1 MQGRLD
7 SLDHLFSTALV
18 SKALGLG
25 LMCPE
30 DCGRDNPLTGQR
42 DVRPC
47 NNRKEAEE
55 RVAGSRVAGGNP
67 HPGTGAGGRERRGA
81 RCPRTQL
88 RQDGSECGT
97 REMIKTA

>member
-1 MQGRLD
+1 M
-7 SLDHLFSTALV
+7 

-25 LMCPE
+25 LVCPE

-55 RVAGSRVAGGNP
+55 RVAGSRVAGGATHTLEP
-67 HPGTGAGGRERRGA
+67 EQVAERGEVLVAHA
-81 RCPRTQL
+81 RNCVKMGLSAALER
-88 RQDGSECGT
+88 
-97 REMIKTA
+97 